1 MAAITIDLPPEVVEQ
16 IRLEATRQGLEP
28 GPFLVE
34 FLHDRFTDTQ
44 ELAVEELSDAQV
56 LDLCD
61 RMMTDADQ
69 TAMSELLEQNS
80 EGLLTEPG
88 QRQLDAL
95 MQIYQ
100 TGMVRK
106 AEAWKVAVDR
116 GLAIAPQV
124 PGSAP
129 IPSKID
135 NTRSMSPGT
144 R

>member
-1 MAAITIDLPPEVVEQ
+1 MIE
-16 IRLEATRQGLEP
+16 
-28 GPFLVE
+28 
-34 FLHDRFTDTQ
+34 H
-44 ELAVEELSDAQV
+44 LSDQQI
-56 LDLCD
+56 LQLCD
-61 RMMTDADQ
+61 RMMTDNDQ
-69 TAMSELLEQNS
+69 AEMSQLLWENR

-106 AEAWKVAVDR
+106 AEAWKVAADR

-129 IPSKID
+129 MPNKID

>member
-1 MAAITIDLPPEVVEQ
+1 MIE
-16 IRLEATRQGLEP
+16 
-28 GPFLVE
+28 
-34 FLHDRFTDTQ
+34 H
-44 ELAVEELSDAQV
+44 LSDQQI
-56 LDLCD
+56 LELCD
-61 RMMTDADQ
+61 RMMTDAEQ
-69 TAMSELLEQNS
+69 TAMSEFLEQNS

-88 QRQLDAL
+88 QRQPDAL

-100 TGMVRK
+100 TGMLQK

-116 GLAIAPQV
+116 GLKPPQV

-129 IPSKID
+129 MPNKID